1 MTDRGRRPP
10 WLLVSA
16 AWLAPAA
23 LAMLK
28 EYARGLA
35 GGAPPNPRLVVFEG
49 GDWMIY
55 GLLTPFVFMLGRR

>member
-1 MTDRGRRPP
+1 VTDRGRRPL

-35 GGAPPNPRLVVFEG
+35 GGVDCGEIDGPSFQSQV
-49 GDWMIY
+49 
-55 GLLTPFVFMLGRR
+55 